1 MATLEHVGNRQA
13 EFSQTANALKT
24 RLTVVRW
31 ICFGLSIAGATLAAI
46 AGGLPTD
53 EYRNYLAWPA
63 AAALAISAFVTGRLL
78 TKDAV
83 KLQVKARMAAE
94 ALKRETYLYATSAV
108 PYNDPDPAKND
119 AQLTAAL
126 NEVTKNTQD
135 LAQHKPKTIKPGSC
149 PRGPLTLGEYTTKR
163 LDGQI
168 NYYTNTANKLTTP
181 SRALHVSEF
190 TLAGVAAVITAIAA
204 HMGKGKFDIAPL
216 TAVITTL
223 AGTVLA
229 HLAAT
234 RYDDQIASYR
244 AAADRLSDLKATIV
258 PGTTVAEL
266 AKATEEIV
274 TNETQ
279 SWQAG
284 WLK

>member
-1 MATLEHVGNRQA
+1 MSILERVADRQA
-13 EFSQTANALKT
+13 EFSQTANALKE

-31 ICFGLSIAGATLAAI
+31 TCFGLSIAGAALAAI

-53 EYRNYLAWPA
+53 DYRNYLAWPA

-83 KLQVKARMAAE
+83 ALQVKARMAAE
-94 ALKRETYLYATSAV
+94 ALKREAYLFATSAA
-108 PYNDPDPAKND
+108 PYDDPDPDKRD
-119 AQLTAAL
+119 AQLEVAL
-126 NEVTKNTQD
+126 AEVTKNTLD
-135 LAQHKPKTIKPGSC
+135 IAKYKPKVIKAGSC
-149 PRGPLTLGEYTTKR
+149 PRGPLDRDGYTTKR

-168 NYYTNTANKLTTP
+168 NYYTKAANKLTAP
-181 SRALHVSEF
+181 SRALHVAEF
-190 TLAGVAAVITAIAA
+190 TLAGVAAVITAVAA
-204 HMGKGKFDIAPL
+204 HIGKGNFDIAPL

-229 HLAAT
+229 HLAAS
-234 RYDDQIASYR
+234 RYDEQISSYR
-244 AAADRLSDLKATIV
+244 AAADRLSDVKATIK
-258 PGTTVAEL
+258 PGTTVAAL

>member
-1 MATLEHVGNRQA
+1 MSILEHVGARQA
-13 EFSQTANALKT
+13 EYSQTANALKE
-24 RLTVVRW
+24 RLTAVRW
-31 ICFGLSIAGATLAAI
+31 ICFGLSIAGAALAAI

-53 EYRNYLAWPA
+53 EYRTFLAWPA

-94 ALKRETYLYATSAV
+94 ALKRETYLYATSAA
-108 PYNDPDPAKND
+108 PYDDPNKRDD
-119 AQLTAAL
+119 QLATAL
-126 NEVTKNTQD
+126 TEVTKNTQD
-135 LAQHKPKTIKPGSC
+135 LANHKPKVIKPGSC
-149 PRGPLTLGEYTTKR
+149 PRGPLNLDEYTTAR

-168 NYYTNTANKLTTP
+168 NYYTKTANKLTTP
-181 SRALHVSEF
+181 SRALHTAEF
-190 TLAGVAAVITAIAA
+190 ALAGLAAVITAIAA

-234 RYDDQIASYR
+234 RYDEQISSYR
-244 AAADRLSDLKATIV
+244 AAADRLSDLKAMMK